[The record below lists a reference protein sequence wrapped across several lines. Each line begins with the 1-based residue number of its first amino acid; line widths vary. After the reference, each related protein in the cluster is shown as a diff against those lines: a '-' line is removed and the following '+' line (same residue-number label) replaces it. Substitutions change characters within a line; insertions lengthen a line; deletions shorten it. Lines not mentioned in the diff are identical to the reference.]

1 MSQSAVS
8 GYLPASV
15 AAALERIDE
24 IESSLER
31 YGCFDLVEE
40 DVEWLI
46 HELRR
51 ELRRRSAGT

>member
-1 MSQSAVS
+1 MQGA
-8 GYLPASV
+8 LPERVPVSV
-15 AAALERIDE
+15 AATLERLDE
-24 IESSLER
+24 IECSLER

-46 HELRR
+46 HELRK